1 MPVHGAGGKVQRD
14 RDIRTMAALGNRRSI
29 RLKGY
34 DYTQPGAYYVTVCTH
49 QRARSFGHITDGA
62 MHRSPIGNIVQ
73 ACWDAIPEHMPHA
86 ACDAFVVMPDHVHGI
101 VVITGTAADGTLGG
115 GDTAVGSTDPST
127 LPHTAPDGNPD
138 HSPPAGDHAV
148 RRPRIAIMPR
158 NSLGHIV
165 QSFKAAVSRQVY
177 RDGLVPRGTPVWQR
191 NYYERI
197 IRDQDEW
204 DRIALYIAENPGRW
218 NGQGPFE
225 GLGDVADR

>member
-1 MPVHGAGGKVQRD
+1 
-14 RDIRTMAALGNRRSI
+14 
-29 RLKGY
+29 
-34 DYTQPGAYYVTVCTH
+34 
-49 QRARSFGHITDGA
+49 
-62 MHRSPIGNIVQ
+62 
-73 ACWDAIPEHMPHA
+73 
-86 ACDAFVVMPDHVHGI
+86 VHGI
-101 VVITGTAADGTLGG
+101 VVITGAAADGTLGH
-115 GDTAVGSTDPST
+115 GDTVGATYSSP
-127 LPHTAPDGNPD
+127 LPQTAPDGNPD